1 MDDTTRQKV
10 EESPEE
16 RKRRIRRQRMIQER
30 RRRRRR
36 KTLILRGILVL
47 IFILIL
53 VGIGSAVSCGCSCGS
68 SCCLRR
74 RRLRLSKNTLA
85 SITRTK
91 SRGIKS
97 WSNKPPISCTSLIYC
112 PQAFPRPPGLPRQSC
127 GASAYLP
134 ECCSG
139 GSNPLRPSGR
149 WPVLLPSLSAP

>member
-36 KTLILRGILVL
+36 KALILRGILVL
-47 IFILIL
+47 IFVLLL

-68 SCCLRR
+68 SRCLR

-97 WSNKPPISCTSLIYC
+97 LSNKPPISCTSLIC
-112 PQAFPRPPGLPRQSC
+112 RPQAFPRPPGLPRQSC

-134 ECCSG
+134 EYCSG
-139 GSNPLRPSGR
+139 DSNPLRPSGR
-149 WPVLLPSLSAP
+149 WPVPLP